1 MARAERNRV
10 SKSKS
15 QVWKKGRGKLGPLEP
30 LLGSWEA
37 DAETPLGKVRCRRTF
52 RKILGDSCVL
62 LEAEWFLPG
71 KVYREHAI
79 YTAGDGGVLTFWSFT
94 SDGKR
99 SEGKLVDAS
108 DVDPAAIAFE
118 AEMPAGTARMVYWP
132 GEDGTVH
139 WAVESKTKKG
149 WKRFSHHRYR
159 AVVA

>member
-1 MARAERNRV
+1 MTRA
-10 SKSKS
+10 KTKL
-15 QVWKKGRGKLGPLEP
+15 WKRDRGKLGALDP

-37 DAETPLGKVRCRRTF
+37 DAETPMGTVRCARSFTR
-52 RKILGDSCVL
+52 ILGGSCVL
-62 LEAEWFLPG
+62 LEAAWFLPG
-71 KVYREHAI
+71 GKAYREHAM
-79 YTAGDGGVLTFWSFT
+79 YTTGDGGVLTFWSFT

-99 SEGKLVDAS
+99 SEGRLVDGS
-108 DVDPAAIAFE
+108 DVHPEAIAFE